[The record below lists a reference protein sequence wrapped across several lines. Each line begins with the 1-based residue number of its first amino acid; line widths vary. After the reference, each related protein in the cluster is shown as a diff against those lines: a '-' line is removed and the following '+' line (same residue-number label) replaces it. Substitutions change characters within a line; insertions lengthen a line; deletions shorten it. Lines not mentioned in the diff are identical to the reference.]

1 MDKNIKSGGREKHVT
16 SGKGG
21 VYKRGDGL
29 NSKKPAGGGYSGR
42 GPSRPSSSSSGQSSQ
57 GGGLFGGSS
66 SGSGRTSGGLN
77 FKRILIIIAVIVV
90 AFILIRA
97 CTGSSLLDSIDTSTF
112 DSSGI
117 ISDTTTSG
125 GSSTLSNN
133 AVLDTTVS
141 AEARAKR
148 TAILGEGDDT
158 VTIMIY
164 MCGTDLESR
173 SGMATADLNEILH
186 ADISDKVNIIVETG
200 GTKTWQ
206 NNVISNQTNQRYQ
219 CTSEGLKLLEDKL
232 GRRTMTEPETLTDFV
247 QYCEAEFPANR
258 YGLILWDHGGGS
270 AQGYGYDEFT
280 PTTTMTLDEIDD
292 ALDAADCT
300 FDFVGFDACL
310 MATYETAMMLDRYSD
325 YMIAS
330 EETEP
335 GIGWYYTDWISALS
349 ADTSMS
355 TPEIG
360 QHIIDSFVEKCYQ
373 NSRADKATL
382 SVIDLAEFSGTVP
395 DKFSAFAVSTAG
407 LISSD
412 DYQTVSDAR
421 SGTREFGSP
430 SQLDQIDLIHLAQN
444 MDTAEAQ
451 ALIQVLD
458 GSIKY
463 NRTSSTITNA
473 NGVSIYF
480 PFDKLSTLGPMLTTY
495 DEIGMDDAYSDC
507 IRAFAN
513 LEAGGQI
520 ASSGSDSPMGSL
532 LGSLTGGSSSGGSG
546 IGMELIGSLLGSFL
560 SNGDFSSILGEQTAD
575 STNWLDSDALNDAAP
590 YIEENYLNSD
600 DLSLTQKDGG
610 YVLSLTDEQWD
621 LIQTLNLNVFVDDGE
636 GYIDL
641 GMDNVY
647 EFDDD
652 GDLMMDYDGTWLA
665 LNGQVVSYYFISE
678 DRTDNGYTI
687 SGYVPAMLNDQ
698 RVNLMLVFT
707 DENPY
712 GEVLGARIIY
722 DDAKDTVP
730 KGLIEIEAGDT
741 LDFICDYYTYDET
754 FDDSYYLDDPMV
766 VEGTLA
772 VSNVSIGD
780 LPALVTY
787 RMTDIYNNTY
797 WTPALYS
804 EAN

>member
-29 NSKKPAGGGYSGR
+29 NSKTPAGGKTGYSGR
-42 GPSRPSSSSSGQSSQ
+42 GQSRPASGSTSASSQSSQ
-57 GGGLFGGSS
+57 GSSLFGGGS
-66 SGSGRTSGGLN
+66 SGSGRASGGFSL
-77 FKRILIIIAVIVV
+77 KRILIIIAVVVV
-90 AFILIRA
+90 AIILIRA
-97 CTGSSLLDSIDTSTF
+97 CMGGGSIFDNLDMDSL

-117 ISDTTTSG
+117 VSQSTSST
-125 GSSTLSNN
+125 SSTLSNN
-133 AVLDTTVS
+133 AVLDTSVS
-141 AEARAKR
+141 PEARAKR
-148 TAILGEGDDT
+148 TTVLGGGEDT
-158 VTIMIY
+158 FTIMIY

-186 ADISDKVNIIVETG
+186 ADISDQVKIIVETG
-200 GTKTWQ
+200 GTKTWK

-219 CTSEGLKLLEDKL
+219 CTSEGLKLLEDNL
-232 GRRTMTEPETLTDFV
+232 GRRTMSDPETLTDFV
-247 QYCEAEFPANR
+247 QYCETEFPANR

-270 AQGYGYDEFT
+270 AQGYGYDEYN

-292 ALDAADCT
+292 ALGEAGCV
-300 FDFVGFDACL
+300 FDFIGFDACL
-310 MATYETAMMLDRYSD
+310 MATYETALMLDRYAD

-335 GIGWYYTDWISALS
+335 GIGWYYTDWVSALS

-355 TPEIG
+355 TPELG
-360 QHIIDSFVEKCYQ
+360 QHIVDGFVEKCYQ
-373 NSRADKATL
+373 NSQYDKATL

-407 LISSD
+407 LINSD

-444 MDTAEAQ
+444 MGTTEAN
-451 ALIQVLD
+451 ALIDVLD

-463 NRTSSTITNA
+463 NRTSNTISNA

-480 PFDKLSTLGPMLTTY
+480 PFDKLSTLGSMLTTY

-520 ASSGSDSPMGSL
+520 TSSGSDSPIGSL
-532 LGSLTGGSSSGGSG
+532 LGSLTGSSGSTSGSG

-560 SNGDFSSILGEQTAD
+560 SSGDFSSILGQQSAD
-575 STNWLDSDALNDAAP
+575 STNWLDSDALNEAAP
-590 YIEENYLNSD
+590 YIEENYLNSEDLTLTEKD
-600 DLSLTQKDGG
+600 DG
-610 YVLSLTDEQWD
+610 YVLSLTDDQWD
-621 LIQTLNLNVFVDDGE
+621 IIQTLTLNVFADDGE

-641 GMDNVY
+641 GLDNVY
-647 EFDDD
+647 EFDND
-652 GDLMMDYDGTWLA
+652 GDLIMDFDGTWLA

-678 DRTDNGYTI
+678 DQTNDGYTI
-687 SGYVPAMLNDQ
+687 TGRVPAMLNDQ
-698 RVNLMLVFT
+698 LVDLILVFT
-707 DENPY
+707 DDNPY
-712 GEVLGARIIY
+712 GSVLGARLVY
-722 DDAKDTVP
+722 EDSEDTVP
-730 KGLIEIEAGDT
+730 KGLIELQAGDT
-741 LDFICDYYTYDET
+741 LDSFVIII
-754 FDDSYYLDDPMV
+754 PMMKR
-766 VEGTLA
+766 L
-772 VSNVSIGD
+772 
-780 LPALVTY
+780 
-787 RMTDIYNNTY
+787 MTVII
-797 WTPALYS
+797 WAIRWSWKGRWKSAMSLS
-804 EAN
+804 AILRHCSAIR